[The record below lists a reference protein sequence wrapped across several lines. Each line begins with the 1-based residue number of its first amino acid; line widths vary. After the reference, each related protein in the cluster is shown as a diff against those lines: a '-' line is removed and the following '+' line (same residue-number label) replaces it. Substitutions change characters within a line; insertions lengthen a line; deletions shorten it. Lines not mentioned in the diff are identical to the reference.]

1 MGNKIVTFGELML
14 RFSKEDKR
22 RLSQGR
28 MFCGNYGGSEANVA
42 VSLAMQGD
50 EVEYVT
56 RLPASQM
63 GRAGAMKLRELGVGT
78 HHILYGGDR
87 VGVYYFEEAASIRNA
102 SVAYDRA
109 NSAYYYLEPG
119 MIDWRRALADASVL
133 HVSGITAAITQPAAD
148 ATFEAISIAEEMGL
162 TISIDLNYRKNL
174 WRYEGAQP
182 RETLKRMM
190 AHADVMFGDVIE
202 YEFITG
208 HPKIPFEA
216 VTTDYQMPLDEYRQW
231 YDEIRELCPR
241 CRKIM
246 IGMRNQIS
254 SSHHTLTA
262 LLWADGRMYDAR
274 IVDIPNVVDP
284 MGVGDAFD
292 GGFLH
297 ALKLFPDD
305 NQRILDYSLAAASL
319 KNTIAGDFNLS
330 TEEEIMDVMNDNFEL
345 HDIKK
350 YD

>member
-1 MGNKIVTFGELML
+1 ML
-14 RFSKEDKR
+14 RFSKQDKR
-22 RLSQGR
+22 RLSQGN

-42 VSLAMQGD
+42 VSLAMQG
-50 EVEYVT
+50 EQVEYVT
-56 RLPASQM
+56 RLPDTQM
-63 GRAGAMKLRELGVGT
+63 GHAGAMKLRELGVGT
-78 HHILYGGDR
+78 NYILYGGDR
-87 VGVYYFEEAASIRNA
+87 IGTYYFEEAASLRNS
-102 SVAYDRA
+102 SVNYDRA

-119 MIDWRRALADASVL
+119 MIDWRHTLRDATVL

-148 ATFEAISIAEEMGL
+148 ATFEALDTAVDMGL

-190 AHADVMFGDVIE
+190 AYADVMFGDVIE
-202 YEFITG
+202 YEFITQ
-208 HPKIPFEA
+208 HEKIPFKP
-216 VTTDYQMPLDEYRQW
+216 TSPDYDMNLPAYREW
-231 YDEIRELCPR
+231 YQEIQKLCPR

-254 SSHHTLTA
+254 SSHHFLTA
-262 LLWADGRMYDAR
+262 LLWVEGQMYNAQ

-292 GGFLH
+292 GGFIH
-297 ALKLFPDD
+297 ALRLFPDD

-330 TEEEIMDVMNDNFEL
+330 TEEEIMEVMDDNFKI
-345 HDIKK
+345 HDIKV

>member
-1 MGNKIVTFGELML
+1 ML
-14 RFSKEDKR
+14 RFSKQDKC
-22 RLSQGR
+22 RLSQGS

-42 VSLAMQGD
+42 VSLAMQGE

-56 RLPASQM
+56 RLPDTQM
-63 GRAGAMKLRELGVGT
+63 GHAGVMKLRELGVGT
-78 HHILYGGDR
+78 NFVLYGGDR
-87 VGVYYFEEAASIRNA
+87 IGTYYFEEAASLRNS
-102 SVAYDRA
+102 SVNYDRA
-109 NSAYYYLEPG
+109 NSSYYYLKPG
-119 MIDWRRALADASVL
+119 MIDWHRALEGASVL

-148 ATFEAISIAEEMGL
+148 ATFEALDTAVEMGL

-190 AHADVMFGDVIE
+190 AYADVMFGDVIE
-202 YEFITG
+202 YEFITQ
-208 HPKIPFEA
+208 HEKIPFKP
-216 VTTDYQMPLDEYRQW
+216 VTPDYDMNLPAYREW
-231 YDEIRELCPR
+231 YEEIRQLCPR

-254 SSHHTLTA
+254 SSHHFLTA
-262 LLWADGRMYDAR
+262 LLWADGKMYNAA

-297 ALKLFPDD
+297 ALRLFPDD

-319 KNTIAGDFNLS
+319 KNTVAGDFNLS
-330 TEEEIMDVMNDNFEL
+330 TEEEILEVMNDNYII
-345 HDIKK
+345 HDIKV

>member
-1 MGNKIVTFGELML
+1 MEKLVTFGELML
-14 RFSKEDKR
+14 RFSKQDKK
-22 RLSQGR
+22 RLSQGN

-42 VSLAMQGD
+42 VSLAMQG
-50 EVEYVT
+50 EQVEYVT
-56 RLPASQM
+56 RLPDTQM
-63 GRAGAMKLRELGVGT
+63 GHAGVMKLRELGVGT
-78 HHILYGGDR
+78 NFVLYGGDR
-87 VGVYYFEEAASIRNA
+87 IGTYYFEEAASLRNS
-102 SVAYDRA
+102 SVNYDRA
-109 NSAYYYLEPG
+109 NSSYYYLEPG
-119 MIDWRRALADASVL
+119 MIDWRKALADASVL

-148 ATFEAISIAEEMGL
+148 ATFEALDTAVDMGL

-190 AHADVMFGDVIE
+190 GYADVMFGDVIE
-202 YEFITG
+202 YDFITG
-208 HPKIPFEA
+208 HERIPFKA
-216 VTTDYQMPLDEYRQW
+216 TTPDYDMNLPAYREW
-231 YDEIRELCPR
+231 YEEIRLLCPR

-254 SSHHTLTA
+254 SSHHMLTA
-262 LLWADGRMYDAR
+262 LLWADGKMYNAK

-292 GGFLH
+292 GGFIH
-297 ALKLFPDD
+297 ALRLFPDD

-319 KNTIAGDFNLS
+319 KNTVAGDFNLS
-330 TEEEIMDVMNDNFEL
+330 TEEEILEVMNDNYQIR
-345 HDIKK
+345 DIKV